1 MSYRGTDLSDR
12 SALSCIVLLTGT
24 RLNTAGK
31 SDFFVKICSGRP
43 VLVLEAFVGVVM
55 EVKSTSN
62 ANASAVAG
70 KPTQR
75 LKPHLLIVD
84 DDLELCEVLKRFLE
98 AEDFRVSFA
107 HTGDAGTK
115 AGIEGSFELIVLDVM
130 LPDKKGFNVLKD
142 IRQRART
149 PVLML
154 TARGDEFDRILG
166 LELGADDYL
175 AKPFNARELA
185 ARISAI
191 LRRSGWQS
199 DNKSGLRP
207 PKIKFGDLELDLGAR
222 IVSKTGGP
230 LNLTSA
236 EFELLHMFIE
246 FPGQVLTRDKLV
258 ERVLERKFSPF
269 DRSIDFHITNLRR
282 KLGPQPE
289 GGERIRSVRGIGY
302 LYAWPG
308 KK

>member
-1 MSYRGTDLSDR
+1 
-12 SALSCIVLLTGT
+12 V
-24 RLNTAGK
+24 GK
-31 SDFFVKICSGRP
+31 SDYFFGVCLGGP
-43 VLVLEAFVGVVM
+43 FVVQNGFVGVVM
-55 EVKSTSN
+55 DDKSTRS
-62 ANASAVAG
+62 ANTTEVAG
-70 KPTQR
+70 KATEKLR
-75 LKPHLLIVD
+75 PHLLIVD
-84 DDLELCEVLKRFLE
+84 DDRELCEILKRYLE
-98 AEDFRVSFA
+98 AEDFRVSFV
-107 HTGDAGTK
+107 HTGDAGVK

-154 TARGDEFDRILG
+154 TARGEEFDRILG

-175 AKPFNARELA
+175 AKPFNPRELA

-199 DNKSGLRP
+199 DNKTGLRP
-207 PKIKFGDLELDLGAR
+207 PKIKFGDLELDLGAH
-222 IVSKTGGP
+222 IVSKAGAP

-236 EFELLHMFIE
+236 EFELLHMFFE

-258 ERVLERKFSPF
+258 ERVLDRKFSPF

-282 KLGPQPE
+282 KLGPQPD
-289 GGERIRSVRGIGY
+289 GGERIRSVRAIGY

-308 KK
+308 KQ

>member
-1 MSYRGTDLSDR
+1 MNEK
-12 SALSCIVLLTGT
+12 SAGSANEKELAG
-24 RLNTAGK
+24 RNTQQ
-31 SDFFVKICSGRP
+31 V
-43 VLVLEAFVGVVM
+43 
-55 EVKSTSN
+55 
-62 ANASAVAG
+62 
-70 KPTQR
+70 
-75 LKPHLLIVD
+75 KPHLLVVD
-84 DDLELCEVLKRFLE
+84 DDLELCEVLKRYLE
-98 AEDFRVSFA
+98 GEDFRVSFA

-115 AGIEGSFELIVLDVM
+115 AGIEGNFELIVLDVM

-154 TARGDEFDRILG
+154 TARGEEFDRILG

-175 AKPFNARELA
+175 PKPFSPRELI

-199 DNKSGLRP
+199 DNKNGLRP
-207 PKIKFGDLELDLGAR
+207 PKIKFG
-222 IVSKTGGP
+222 
-230 LNLTSA
+230 
-236 EFELLHMFIE
+236 E
-246 FPGQVLTRDKLV
+246 FPGQVLTRDRLV
-258 ERVLERKFSPF
+258 ERVLDRKFSPF

-282 KLGPQPE
+282 KLGPQPD
-289 GGERIRSVRGIGY
+289 GGERIRSVRAIGY

>member
-1 MSYRGTDLSDR
+1 MNDK
-12 SALSCIVLLTGT
+12 SAASI
-24 RLNTAGK
+24 
-31 SDFFVKICSGRP
+31 SVK
-43 VLVLEAFVGVVM
+43 E
-55 EVKSTSN
+55 
-62 ANASAVAG
+62 VAG
-70 KPTQR
+70 RATQQV
-75 LKPHLLIVD
+75 KPHLLVVD
-84 DDLELCEVLKRFLE
+84 DDRELCEVLKRYLE
-98 AEDFRVSFA
+98 AEDFRVSVA

-154 TARGDEFDRILG
+154 TAKGEDFDRILG
-166 LELGADDYL
+166 LELGADDYV
-175 AKPFNARELA
+175 AKPFNPRELA

-199 DNKSGLRP
+199 DNKNGLRP
-207 PKIKFGDLELDLGAR
+207 PKIKFADLELDLGAR
-222 IVSKTGGP
+222 IVSKAGEP

-258 ERVLERKFSPF
+258 ERVLDRKFSPF

-282 KLGPQPE
+282 KLGPQRD
-289 GGERIRSVRGIGY
+289 GSERIRSVRGIGY

-308 KK
+308 KQ

>member
-1 MSYRGTDLSDR
+1 MDR
-12 SALSCIVLLTGT
+12 PL
-24 RLNTAGK
+24 
-31 SDFFVKICSGRP
+31 P
-43 VLVLEAFVGVVM
+43 VEKGFVGTVM
-55 EVKSTSN
+55 NEKSAGS
-62 ANASAVAG
+62 ANEKEAVG
-70 KPTQR
+70 KKTQP
-75 LKPHLLIVD
+75 LKPHLLVVD
-84 DDLELCEVLKRFLE
+84 DDLELCEVLKRYLE
-98 AEDFRVSFA
+98 TEDFRVSFA

-115 AGIEGSFELIVLDVM
+115 AGIEGNFELIVLDVM

-142 IRQRART
+142 IRQRTRT

-154 TARGDEFDRILG
+154 TARGEEFDRILG

-175 AKPFNARELA
+175 PKPFSPRELI

-191 LRRSGWQS
+191 LRRSGWLS
-199 DNKSGLRP
+199 DNKNGLRP

-222 IVSKTGGP
+222 IVTKGSGP

-246 FPGQVLTRDKLV
+246 FPGQVLTRDRLV
-258 ERVLERKFSPF
+258 ERVLDRKFSPF

-282 KLGPQPE
+282 KLGPQPD